1 MSSQP
6 PGRLRQLL
14 PKLEADAQQPPG
26 LGFFDVPEFVV
37 ECGDLA
43 LLLDLLAALP
53 GPLADMFG
61 SSLAKGALTLSP
73 HTLDLFF

>member
-14 PKLEADAQQPPG
+14 PKLEADAQQPPS

-37 ECGDLA
+37 EWGDLA

-61 SSLAKGALTLSP
+61 SSLVKGALTLSP
-73 HTLDLFF
+73 HTLDLFL